1 MTSPDFYLRFIEG
14 FHVEEPR
21 RCLRVKQIAIG
32 DRTDNLLVRV
42 TPTCSGHLYGLDF
55 PEIDFLVLGPKY
67 QDGSVTPINEWPL
80 NVYVWA
86 PTIIG
91 ADLRNVLAPSEVKKI
106 AFGEIYIDG
115 AARIQFA
122 RLHYTNPW

>member
-1 MTSPDFYLRFIEG
+1 MSNPDFYLRFIEG
-14 FHVEEPR
+14 FFDEEPR
-21 RCLRVKQIAIG
+21 RCLLVKQIAIG
-32 DRTDNLLVRV
+32 ERTDNILVKV
-42 TPTCSGHLYGLDF
+42 TPPCSGRICQLEF

-67 QDGSVTPINEWPL
+67 QDDSVTPINEWPL

-86 PTIIG
+86 PTVIG
-91 ADLRNVLAPSEVKKI
+91 AELRNVLAPSEVKKI
-106 AFGEIYIDG
+106 AFGEIYIDS